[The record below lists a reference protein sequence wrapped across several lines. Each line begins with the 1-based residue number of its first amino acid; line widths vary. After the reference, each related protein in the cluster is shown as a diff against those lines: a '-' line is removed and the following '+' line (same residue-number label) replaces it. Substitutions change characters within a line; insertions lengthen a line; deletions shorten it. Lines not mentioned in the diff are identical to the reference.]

1 MYYDTLKENKES
13 EFNKYAGIGTDAGTS
28 NGIYKPKCGLENL
41 YITFG
46 HDMYLYE
53 VLRQNTNYKISKK
66 GMNIIRYHS
75 FYPWHKEGAYR
86 QFMNEEDDKTL
97 EDVLHFNKYDLYS
110 KADVAFTLTDE
121 IKQYYDNLLDEFFH
135 GELQW

>member
-1 MYYDTLKENKES
+1 
-13 EFNKYAGIGTDAGTS
+13 
-28 NGIYKPKCGLENL
+28 
-41 YITFG
+41 
-46 HDMYLYE
+46 MYLYE
-53 VLRQNTNYKISKK
+53 VLRQNTNHKISKK

-75 FYPWHKEGAYR
+75 FYPWHKEGAYK

-110 KADVAFTLTDE
+110 KADLEFTLTDE
-121 IKQYYDNLLDEFFH
+121 IKQYYDNLLDEFFQ